1 MAAFPPVFMLVFG
14 WVMETFMLLM
24 RTLLS
29 FLLALSTI
37 AFLITLSP
45 IFLSFMLFK
54 VTYHF
59 FESWLRYMVSYA
71 LQIIIVFAIISLWIT
86 SMMLFAPFFKRHVKL
101 IFPYQQVEN
110 KGADGHAARFLGSA
124 AAVSR
129 PNAYGPVA
137 VCKPGASGGVF
148 DPNQATNPG
157 FYQADQKKLIAPPR
171 MVQETT
177 FMYYLIYHMVT
188 LILIAYAFNILLK
201 NAPDLARDLVGSGQI
216 PPLGAGFGAA
226 AI

>member
-1 MAAFPPVFMLVFG
+1 
-14 WVMETFMLLM
+14 MLLM

-86 SMMLFAPFFKRHVKL
+86 SMMLFAPFFNDMSKL
-101 IFPYQQVEN
+101 IFSLPAGGEQ
-110 KGADGHAARFLGSA
+110 GSDGHAARFLGGLP

-129 PNAYGPVA
+129 PQRLR
-137 VCKPGASGGVF
+137 SGGRVQTRRQRRGF
-148 DPNQATNPG
+148 RSQPG
-157 FYQADQKKLIAPPR
+157 RPIPDFTKADQKKLIAPPR
-171 MVQETT
+171 MVQEQP
-177 FMYYLIYHMVT
+177 FMYYLYLSHGHADTDRLCVQHP
-188 LILIAYAFNILLK
+188 AQERA
-201 NAPDLARDLVGSGQI
+201 
-216 PPLGAGFGAA
+216 
-226 AI
+226 